1 MKYDLPAQIRMLPD
15 GGAAGLAYLVLNQR
29 VGEKVQIG
37 RQKTAVELASLPYV
51 CLRMLMTFF
60 QFVQN
65 IFSGIAAAR
74 GSDLPEM
81 YGPPQDCKGKVWS
94 RGDKSAQMYS
104 VFVEMD
110 SPDQDELRAYL
121 SFKVGRSQSTISG
134 IRLKTRRCDC
144 SFVRTVPVQTSVG
157 KLLVDHFDVRMKC

>member
-1 MKYDLPAQIRMLPD
+1 
-15 GGAAGLAYLVLNQR
+15 
-29 VGEKVQIG
+29 
-37 RQKTAVELASLPYV
+37 
-51 CLRMLMTFF
+51 
-60 QFVQN
+60 
-65 IFSGIAAAR
+65 
-74 GSDLPEM
+74 M
-81 YGPPQDCKGKVWS
+81 YGPPEDCKGKVWS

-104 VFVEMD
+104 VFVEVD

-121 SFKVGRSQSTISG
+121 SFKVGRSQSTISR